1 MASPFTVF
9 SDGFTDADAAELY
22 DELCPWD
29 VTAHPENPFVLD
41 LVLKAGSVLDVGCG
55 TGSLL
60 HAARAA
66 GHTGRLAGID
76 PDPSMLARAMVR
88 DDVEW
93 TAGTAA
99 DIAWQAEFDLA
110 TMTSNAFMCL
120 VSDAEVRASLAAIRA
135 ALHVGGRFV
144 FGTRHVRARGWR
156 EWTPENGYDV
166 TMPDGRE
173 LRQWHQVEAV
183 EGSTVT
189 FTEYTGRRDGTVL
202 HAGRCTLRFWD
213 AAELGGFLAE
223 AGFEVAGQYG
233 DWRRG
238 PVTGESREIVSVAR
252 AI

>member
-1 MASPFTVF
+1 MGSPFTVF
-9 SDGFTDADAAELY
+9 SDGFSDADAAELY

-29 VTAHPENPFVLD
+29 VTAHPENSFVLD
-41 LVLKAGSVLDVGCG
+41 LVLGAESVLDVGCG

-60 HAARAA
+60 RTARAA

-76 PDPSMLARAMVR
+76 PDPSMLARATAR
-88 DDVEW
+88 QDIEW
-93 TAGTAA
+93 VSGTAA
-99 DIAWQAEFDLA
+99 DIAWHDEFALA

-120 VSDAEVRASLAAIRA
+120 VSDAEVRASLAAVRA
-135 ALHVGGRFV
+135 ALRTGGLFV
-144 FGTRHVRARGWR
+144 FGTRHIQASAWT

-173 LRQWHQVEAV
+173 LRQWHQVESV
-183 EGSTVT
+183 EGSVVT
-189 FTEYTGRRDGTVL
+189 FTEYTGRRDGTAL

-213 AAELGGFLAE
+213 AAELGGFLTE
-223 AGFEVAGQYG
+223 AGFEIAEQYG

-238 PVTGESREIVSVAR
+238 PITRESREIISVVR